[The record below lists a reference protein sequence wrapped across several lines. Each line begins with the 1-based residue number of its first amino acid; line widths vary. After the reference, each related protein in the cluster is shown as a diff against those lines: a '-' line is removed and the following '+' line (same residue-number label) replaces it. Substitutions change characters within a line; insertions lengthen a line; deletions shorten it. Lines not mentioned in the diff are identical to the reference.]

1 MLNNCCKRV
10 LLFVLLVR
18 SSALQSPPP
27 RGLDARL
34 FGLNSALIESM
45 KGGIDLVY
53 KDRDLARF
61 LVLETVA
68 RVPYFAFCSV
78 LHFRE
83 TFGERNTELIRLHYA
98 EADNEL
104 HHLLIME
111 HLCRDLNRFDSAL
124 AAALSVVAFW
134 YSCLVYAS
142 CPRAAYHLSE
152 LIEDHAY
159 HTYDSFL
166 NREEKYLKSQPVPC
180 VASDYYTSKHS
191 SQHRPLTSLYDVF
204 LNVRD
209 DEKDHWSTLCSLEQ
223 YDEIG
228 HSCQHSTKQSS
239 PEFIHKDTKGQ

>member
-1 MLNNCCKRV
+1 ML
-10 LLFVLLVR
+10 LLLCFLPFANGL
-18 SSALQSPPP
+18 AP

-34 FGLNSALIESM
+34 FKMNSALIESM
-45 KGGIDLVY
+45 KGGIDVAY
-53 KDRDLARF
+53 EGRDLARF

-111 HLCRDLNRFDSAL
+111 ELCESDKRPMDSAF
-124 AAALSVVAFW
+124 AAALSVLAFW
-134 YSCLVYAS
+134 YSCVVYAS

-159 HTYDSFL
+159 HTYDSYL
-166 NREEKYLKSQPVPC
+166 TKQANYLKSQPVPAA
-180 VASDYYTSKHS
+180 ASEYYS
-191 SQHRPLTSLYDVF
+191 SQYSSQSRPLKSLYDVF

-209 DEKDHWSTLCSLEQ
+209 DEKEHWSTLCSLVQFDKVGLSSE
-223 YDEIG
+223 
-228 HSCQHSTKQSS
+228 STKPS
-239 PEFIHKDTKGQ
+239 